1 MRARPAPGRSEGRQT
16 PEGREAPE
24 AGFTLIEVL
33 VALAILSIAVV
44 ASIQGFAQGLRLL
57 KLAGDHQHAMLL
69 ADQKMREVVDPAGH
83 RATIVAAPDEVR
95 QTRALSADLRIDATP
110 PEALRVNFEPNG
122 VSSGGDFRLTTGRMR
137 FRVSVDQLT
146 GRVRIER
153 QE

>member
-1 MRARPAPGRSEGRQT
+1 MGQR
-16 PEGREAPE
+16 REVAV
-24 AGFTLIEVL
+24 AGFTLLELIVALFVIALAVGL
-33 VALAILSIAVV
+33 VAPIVGRSADTLRGRADV
-44 ASIQGFAQGLRLL
+44 ARFS
-57 KLAGDHQHAMLL
+57 AMLRH
-69 ADQKMREVVDPAGH
+69 ARDQAITTRKAHAFVVDPAGH

-95 QTRALSADLRIDATP
+95 QTRTLSADLRIDAIP

-137 FRVSVDQLT
+137 FRVSIDQLT